1 METTMTADHLL
12 LAAAIF
18 YTIVVFLQAIA
29 YLTILL

>member
-1 METTMTADHLL
+1 MTVNHLL

-18 YTIVVFLQAIA
+18 YTIVVTIQAIT

>member
-1 METTMTADHLL
+1 MTADHLL

-18 YTIVVFLQAIA
+18 YTVVIAAQTIA

>member
-1 METTMTADHLL
+1 MTADHLL

-18 YTIVVFLQAIA
+18 YTIVLAIQAIA